1 MRTPTPHRSVN
12 TLIGNGW
19 LKESPRN
26 LWPRGWDIKSRSA
39 LKKCVFL
46 PIPPDA
52 QAFLNSLPPAK
63 PIVAAPSTPAPRAKR
78 PDTPPFRRDPARH
91 AKVLPAMTPEDLA
104 AIQRRKLHADAQRAA
119 AVRAGHGHGALGST
133 LESNRPRAWYED
145 PIALGTLLIMVPPI
159 GLAALWSSKRYS
171 SDARWALTV
180 MTGLTLCLGAAVV
193 VALTALAR

>member
-1 MRTPTPHRSVN
+1 MRTPRPQAVTRRGIA

-19 LKESPRN
+19 LKESPKN

-52 QAFLNSLPPAK
+52 KAFLDALPPPKPAPAIKEPTVATAK
-63 PIVAAPSTPAPRAKR
+63 RPSTPPLRPHNAMREPRMFA
-78 PDTPPFRRDPARH
+78 A
-91 AKVLPAMTPEDLA
+91 LSPEDVESH
-104 AIQRRKLHADAQRAA
+104 QRRKLFVEAQRAA
-119 AVRAGHGHGALGST
+119 AAAASGKTAMQ
-133 LESNRPRAWYED
+133 PRAWYED

-180 MTGLTLCLGAAVV
+180 MTGLTLCLAAAVV
-193 VALTALAR
+193 VALSALSR